1 MSSKKKPA
9 NAADQEKLK
18 MLTDEEKKAFAD
30 KCSVECEE
38 VKADTPKDV
47 FATTLKEY
55 STNMQLQIPYLE
67 SAIVLHQRI
76 LNMLTDELNR
86 KDITLSDSTH
96 KVYAEE
102 LSVRKDLIFKCK
114 ASIAVMQE
122 RLAIAPD
129 TIAWMLENFDKLCE
143 VDFLLNNR
151 LDLPGTKERVQ
162 KIADKIEK

>member
-1 MSSKKKPA
+1 MSNKKKPA
-9 NAADQEKLK
+9 NAADQEKVK

-38 VKADTPKDV
+38 VKSDTPKDV
-47 FATTLKEY
+47 FETTLNEY

-76 LNMLTDELNR
+76 LNMLSEELNR
-86 KDITLSDSTH
+86 KDITLSESTR
-96 KVYAEE
+96 KVYMEE
-102 LSVRKDLIFKCK
+102 LAVRKDLIYKCA
-114 ASIAVMQE
+114 ASIEVMKE
-122 RLAIAPD
+122 RLAIAKD
-129 TIAWMLENFDKLCE
+129 TNAWMLENFDKLGD